1 MLGALG
7 KIYTGTV
14 VPAPT
19 SGPTRPT
26 PGVPFVS
33 RRKEPKACGAAP
45 LDPLRGTERKV
56 FHFSLPLPLRCPH
69 PLERVCAT
77 DPDRFATL
85 RKVSKLVLFSPR
97 GWQGSHLLVSS
108 RGAVGGLRGAVAIR
122 GEWQSQFAHIV
133 MILSLQR
140 TVKLSL
146 PLYIIILSLLY
157 KESIFRY
164 SIPTNGLPMR
174 FVGDTGEFPKV
185 KDTIYP
191 NPRLHDFNLVTEY

>member
-1 MLGALG
+1 MRKSPKNLPEGAPPLG
-7 KIYTGTV
+7 T
-14 VPAPT
+14 
-19 SGPTRPT
+19 
-26 PGVPFVS
+26 
-33 RRKEPKACGAAP
+33 
-45 LDPLRGTERKV
+45 PLRGTERKV